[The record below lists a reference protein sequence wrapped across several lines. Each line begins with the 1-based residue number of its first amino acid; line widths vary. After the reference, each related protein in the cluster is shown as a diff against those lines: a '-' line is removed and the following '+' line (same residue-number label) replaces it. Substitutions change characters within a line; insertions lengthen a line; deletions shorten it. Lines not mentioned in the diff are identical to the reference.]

1 MIQKRNSGFTLIE
14 LLVVIAIIALLLAIL
29 IPALNKVKE
38 LAAQVPCLANLR
50 TLSIA
55 FFMYQSDNHGKLVNA
70 YTWSGDPDNGSVY
83 SGDGWVYPPTDMDIG
98 DPFVSS
104 STANLIDPDWCT
116 VDREI
121 KGIKRGRLWS
131 YVEDAKTFHCPADK
145 IAGRH
150 NVGYRSYSMINT
162 VRNPHFHNTRE
173 HGVTKMGDITTP
185 SEKYIYVEVNRMLN
199 GRYHWNMGGYMY
211 CIVHEIFEE
220 NPSAWHNDG
229 VDLGF
234 ADGHAEK
241 YKWKSKAVKDWLSM
255 EIVPPYAPSNV
266 SGTKDALYF
275 LRHIPRGDR

>member
-1 MIQKRNSGFTLIE
+1 MKKLFRFKGFTLIE

-29 IPALNKVKE
+29 IPALNKAKE

-50 TLSIA
+50 TLSTA

-70 YTWSGDPDNGSVY
+70 YTWSANPDNGSVY
-83 SGDGWVYPPTDMDIG
+83 TGDGWVYPPTDMDIG
-98 DPFVSS
+98 DPF
-104 STANLIDPDWCT
+104 TAAGDITNPDWCT

-121 KGIKRGRLWS
+121 RGIKRGRLWS
-131 YVEDAKTFHCPADK
+131 YVENAKSFHCPADK
-145 IAGRH
+145 IAGKH

-162 VRNPHFHNTRE
+162 VRNPHFHNTMD
-173 HGVTKMGDITTP
+173 HAVIKMGDITTP
-185 SEKYIYVEVNRMLN
+185 SEKYIYIEVNRMLN
-199 GRYHWNMGGYMY
+199 DGRYHWNMGAYMY
-211 CIVHEIFEE
+211 CIVHETFEE

-255 EIVPPYAPSNV
+255 EIVPPLAPTTVND
-266 SGTKDALYF
+266 TEDNRYF